1 MRYSTSCVRNDL
13 YATPADPLSAM
24 KREMEMRARFLHDKG
39 LEAKTCAVPEVAIYC
54 HSIWPFGRFYGTLFP
69 SAWMQVLDITL
80 NGISITSDATVYQ
93 KGKGI
98 IVDSGTTDTY
108 LPKSVASGFSKAWE
122 AVTGSVRNAASACWH
137 VPVNPFSTVSL

>member
-1 MRYSTSCVRNDL
+1 M
-13 YATPADPLSAM
+13 
-24 KREMEMRARFLHDKG
+24 
-39 LEAKTCAVPEVAIYC
+39 
-54 HSIWPFGRFYGTLFP
+54 
-69 SAWMQVLDITL
+69 LDITL

-122 AVTGSVRNAASACWH
+122 AVTGSVRNAASASWYAPVSPLGLGLLFSA
-137 VPVNPFSTVSL
+137 VPDEGLCSLPLWGHFVLLAIRVTVRFLCCAPMKWSWLLRLEVRTRYASSVPLLTPLK